1 MIDRLCWTIQLAS
14 PIPFN
19 SKLPLNVYKSSM
31 MVSTSM
37 PTLLAS
43 REEENKN
50 PLLELVSC
58 LRLSGVSR
66 RLFVL
71 NVMLYVM
78 SGSLLPLL

>member
-1 MIDRLCWTIQLAS
+1 
-14 PIPFN
+14 
-19 SKLPLNVYKSSM
+19 

-66 RLFVL
+66 RFFF
-71 NVMLYVM
+71 
-78 SGSLLPLL
+78 